1 MREDGE
7 PDKMIFP
14 RFSDPRPVAE
24 VARADCP
31 SYAELRRM
39 APKSNPDKAA
49 HLNIR
54 DIPRSTLYRLK
65 MAAAAEEK
73 TVKDLV
79 LELVNGKIQE
89 LERKGLLPKGKN

>member
-1 MREDGE
+1 
-7 PDKMIFP
+7 
-14 RFSDPRPVAE
+14 V
-24 VARADCP
+24 
-31 SYAELRRM
+31 
-39 APKSNPDKAA
+39 APKNNLNKPA

-79 LELVNGKIQE
+79 LELVDQKIQD
-89 LERKGLLPKGKN
+89 LEKKGLLPKGKS